1 MLPSW
6 AWRLSG
12 AGPSRRAFLGSVL
25 RLRGSS
31 LAPLPPWG
39 LRVLRLATWLWLSPS

>member
-12 AGPSRRAFLGSVL
+12 AGPSRRAFLDSVL

-39 LRVLRLATWLWLSPS
+39 LGVLRLATWLWLSPS